1 MKISPCNEQ
10 RPLYKTITNQNAEL
24 LTYSK
29 HTNTQD
35 SETMWRREK
44 RESKTKGAGSLLW
57 DYLVFIHN
65 VMDMIT
71 YMWAEQWQ

>member
-44 RESKTKGAGSLLW
+44 RESKTKGAGSLL
-57 DYLVFIHN
+57 
-65 VMDMIT
+65 
-71 YMWAEQWQ
+71 